1 MPFCD
6 WAVDALFQ
14 ALEVTMSKLSRRPAA
29 SAVHSQEDI
38 RPFDGLERIQPHA
51 AGVDIGAHEIMACVP
66 GPDNTQIVRAFGTY
80 TADLTALADWFT
92 AHAIQTI
99 AMESTGVYWVSIFEL
114 LEQRGFRCC
123 LINAASSK
131 RFPGRKSD
139 VLDCQWLQTLHSY
152 GLLANSFRLDAD
164 LIPLRTLLR
173 HRAQLIQHCSPHIL
187 RMQKAL
193 LQMNLQLPQV
203 LSDIT
208 GETGLRIIR
217 AIVAGERDP
226 HVLAALRNSR
236 CHKNEA
242 EIALALTG
250 TWRAEHLFVLQQSL
264 ALFDFYTQQI
274 TICDAEIEHTYSV
287 IRPDWGSP
295 EPLAEIPHKPRSHSK
310 NQPYG
315 VQVREHLYCIT
326 GVDLLSVPGLSASGA
341 QTIIAEVGSD
351 LARFPSV
358 KHFCSWLG
366 LAPYNDISGG
376 KVLRSYRLKNHNRA
390 GQAFIQA
397 AAALIR
403 SDTVFGACYR
413 RLKSCIGPS
422 QALIATAHKLARVVY
437 KMLKAKV
444 PYTHTT
450 AQEDDER
457 FREREIAYLRH
468 KAAKLGLT
476 LLEPEV
482 PLVS

>member
-1 MPFCD
+1 
-6 WAVDALFQ
+6 
-14 ALEVTMSKLSRRPAA
+14 MSKLSRRATPNTTR
-29 SAVHSQEDI
+29 SQEDI

-80 TADLTALADWFT
+80 TADLEALADWLT
-92 AHAIQTI
+92 THAVKTI
-99 AMESTGVYWVSIFEL
+99 AMESTGVYWIPLFEL
-114 LEQRGFRCC
+114 LEEHGFRCC
-123 LINAASSK
+123 LINAASTK

-152 GLLANSFRLDAD
+152 GLLADSFRPDAD

-173 HRAQLIQHCSPHIL
+173 HRAQLVQHRSPHIL
-187 RMQKAL
+187 HMQKAL

-203 LSDIT
+203 LSDVT
-208 GETGLRIIR
+208 GETGLKIIR

-226 HVLAALRNSR
+226 HALAALRNSR
-236 CHKNEA
+236 CHKDAE

-264 ALFDFYTQQI
+264 ALFDFYSQQI
-274 TICDAEIEHTYSV
+274 TACDAEIAAIYSA
-287 IRPDWGSP
+287 IRPDWETP
-295 EPLAEIPHKPRSHSK
+295 ATLPEIPHKPRSHSK
-310 NQPYG
+310 NQPQG
-315 VQVREHLYCIT
+315 VQVREQLYRIT
-326 GVDLLSVPGLSASGA
+326 GVDLLTVPGLSASLA
-341 QTIIAEVGSD
+341 QTIIAEIGSS
-351 LARFPSV
+351 LEQFPSV

-366 LAPYNDISGG
+366 LAPHNDISGG
-376 KVLRSYRLKNHNRA
+376 KVLRSRTLKNHNRA

-403 SDTVFGACYR
+403 SDSVFGAFYR
-413 RLKSCIGPS
+413 RSKGRLGPA
-422 QALIATAHKLARVVY
+422 QALVATAHKLARVVY

-450 AQEDDER
+450 AQEDDAR
-457 FREREIAYLRH
+457 FREREIAYLRR

-476 LLEPEV
+476 LAESEAA
-482 PLVS
+482 LVS